1 MNVITFV
8 FAMFLMIGFF
18 TASIRLISIM
28 TEIRDIFYMEFTQKF
43 PLDKI
48 DKFKERSK
56 QWKQN

>member
-56 QWKQN
+56 E